1 MLLSEK
7 FSSSHFTESYKQIF
21 EDNMAFNASLE
32 IKVNSYLFDTLKY
45 LGNESLNLYLLCFIY
60 FVTFCIQCCYLV
72 IINIDLYDI
81 LLYKY
86 ITLNKVT

>member
-32 IKVNSYLFDTLKY
+32 IKVNIYLFDTFKY
-45 LGNESLNLYLLCFIY
+45 LANGSLILYLLCFIY
-60 FVTFCIQCCYLV
+60 FVTFCIHCCYLV
-72 IINIDLYDI
+72 ILNIDTYDI
-81 LLYKY
+81 LLYSDFP
-86 ITLNKVT
+86 LNKAT